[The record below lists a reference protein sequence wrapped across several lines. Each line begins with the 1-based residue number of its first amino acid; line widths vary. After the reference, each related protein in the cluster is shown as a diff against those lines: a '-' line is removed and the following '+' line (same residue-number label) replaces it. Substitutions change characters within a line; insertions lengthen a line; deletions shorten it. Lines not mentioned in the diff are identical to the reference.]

1 MLVGWYNH
9 KKDSEMESYQKVW
22 SRGAENYLQG
32 DVRSRSPWLHA
43 NNLVQDD
50 AGLSMVT
57 AMKGGESVQIL
68 YLS

>member
-22 SRGAENYLQG
+22 SRGAENHLQG

-43 NNLVQDD
+43 DNLVQDD

-68 YLS
+68 DLS